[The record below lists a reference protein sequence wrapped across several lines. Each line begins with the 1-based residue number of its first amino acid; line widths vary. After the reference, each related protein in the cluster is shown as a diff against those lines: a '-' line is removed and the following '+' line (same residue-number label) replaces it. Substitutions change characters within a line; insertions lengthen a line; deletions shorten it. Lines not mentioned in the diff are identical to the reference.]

1 MANLDTRHGTGNE
14 PSWFTRA
21 IAHARKSQ
29 YLTVHDAPIHYASW
43 NADEQS
49 KPPLLLVHG
58 FLAHSHW
65 WDFIAPYLTERY
77 RVFAMDFSGMGES
90 GHRSSYSLDIWS
102 DEIVQVADA
111 LGRGPV
117 TLIGHS
123 FGGARAVDACS
134 RSPGCFAKL
143 IVIDSYLHFSDYS
156 LRGKPYEPRGED
168 RVYDSLETALSYYRL
183 LPGQDALPFVF
194 QHLGRNSLRRKGAGW
209 GWKFDELNLRAPRS
223 EADSGRM
230 LADLAVPTSL
240 VYGEHS
246 SVATRER
253 MARVAGLVPQ
263 CDGLV
268 EIPESQHHIMADQ
281 PLALIAALRS
291 LA

>member
-1 MANLDTRHGTGNE
+1 M
-14 PSWFTRA
+14 
-21 IAHARKSQ
+21 
-29 YLTVHDAPIHYASW
+29 TVHDARIHYASW
-43 NADEQS
+43 NAGEAG

-77 RVFAMDFSGMGES
+77 RVFAIDLSGMGES
-90 GHRSSYSLDIWS
+90 GHRSSYSQDVWV
-102 DEIVQVADA
+102 DEIVQVANA
-111 LGRGPV
+111 LGGGAV

-123 FGGARAVDACS
+123 FGGARAVDACC
-134 RSPGCFAKL
+134 RSPENFEKL

-156 LRGKPYEPRGED
+156 TRGKPYVPRGED
-168 RVYDSLETALSYYRL
+168 RIYDSLDTALSFYRL

-194 QHLGRNSLRRKGAGW
+194 QHLGRNSLRLKGNGW
-209 GWKFDELNLRAPRS
+209 GWKFDERNLTAPRS
-223 EADSGRM
+223 EVDSSRL
-230 LADLAVPTSL
+230 LAQLGVPTSL

-246 SVATRER
+246 SVATREQ

-268 EIPESQHHIMADQ
+268 EILESQHHIMADQ